1 MKKVQLNGFQI
12 KLIALVIMTIDHFA
26 HFEVLAVGPV
36 WYMNMRKIG
45 RIAAPLFLYLAVE
58 GLHHTRS
65 KPRYILRLYFAG
77 AATGAVNA
85 ALTVL
90 SGPESPISFGNIF
103 HTFFYLGFYVYCIE
117 TLFGKPKRLLCRAAA
132 LGGLILPFLLVPLYM
147 AFAERG
153 RTNAWIILSIFL
165 PSPLIIEYSFLFVL
179 LGIAWYFVHNKYLNC
194 AIFSVFS
201 LVCMAVPSSIF
212 DSLPLACF
220 TTPYCSF
227 YQLFVSVQWLMIL
240 AVPFILLYNGEKG
253 QGMKYFFYFYY
264 PLHQY
269 LFFALGVLLPT
280 VFGF

>member
-1 MKKVQLNGFQI
+1 M
-12 KLIALVIMTIDHFA
+12 
-26 HFEVLAVGPV
+26 
-36 WYMNMRKIG
+36 
-45 RIAAPLFLYLAVE
+45 
-58 GLHHTRS
+58 
-65 KPRYILRLYFAG
+65 
-77 AATGAVNA
+77 
-85 ALTVL
+85 
-90 SGPESPISFGNIF
+90 
-103 HTFFYLGFYVYCIE
+103 YCIE

-165 PSPLIIEYSFLFVL
+165 PSPLIIEYSFLSVL

-227 YQLFVSVQWLMIL
+227 YQLFVSVQWL
-240 AVPFILLYNGEKG
+240 
-253 QGMKYFFYFYY
+253 
-264 PLHQY
+264 
-269 LFFALGVLLPT
+269 T
-280 VFGF
+280 VFCAGDAAAGRFWFLTGLCSSLSHDYHAFFLPECHPIPNDFLHSLAQQTNGIFFLFDLA